1 MEMQLTM
8 GTLILLALAALAIIV
23 VIRGLKIVQQA
34 ETIVIERLGEYHRT
48 LTPGIKFIVPFID
61 QPRAIARKRFLGD
74 TATIIDRTT
83 LIDMREMLLDF
94 PAQSAV
100 TKDNVTVTVNGALYY
115 QIIDPKQAVYA
126 VDNLVQAIEVLAKT
140 SLRNEIGKMELDTL
154 FESRDQINAALEAIL
169 DTAGNKWG
177 VKVTRVE
184 IQDIAFPREVEDAM
198 RQQMIAEREKRAQIL
213 RAEGHREAVIREAE
227 GDKRAAIERAE
238 GDKES
243 AILRARGQQEAI
255 DTILQAGSDRLEPRD
270 VVSYLIALQYMET
283 LPNIAKNG
291 ERVFMPYE
299 ASGLLASVGSIGD
312 LIGKPLG
319 AAAIAPKG

>member
-1 MEMQLTM
+1 MTM
-8 GTLILLALAALAIIV
+8 GTIILIALAALAIIV

-34 ETIVIERLGEYHRT
+34 ESMVIERLGEYHRT
-48 LTPGIKFIVPFID
+48 LTPGIQFIVPFID
-61 QPRAIARKRFLGD
+61 QPRAIARKRFLNE
-74 TATIIDRTT
+74 TATLIERTVT
-83 LIDMREMLLDF
+83 IDMREMLLDF

-115 QIIDPKQAVYA
+115 QIVDPKQAVYA

-154 FESRDQINAALEAIL
+154 FESRDQINSALEAVL
-169 DTAGNKWG
+169 DSAGNKWG

-213 RAEGHREAVIREAE
+213 RAEGHREAAIREAE
-227 GDKRAAIERAE
+227 GDRQAAIERAD
-238 GDKES
+238 GDRQS

-255 DTILQAGSDRLEPRD
+255 DTILKAGADRLQPKD
-270 VVSYLIALQYMET
+270 VVSYLVALQYMET
-283 LPNIAKNG
+283 LPDIAKNG
-291 ERVFMPYE
+291 ERVFLPYE

-312 LIGKPLG
+312 LLGKPQL
-319 AAAIAPKG
+319 AAAVPTAG